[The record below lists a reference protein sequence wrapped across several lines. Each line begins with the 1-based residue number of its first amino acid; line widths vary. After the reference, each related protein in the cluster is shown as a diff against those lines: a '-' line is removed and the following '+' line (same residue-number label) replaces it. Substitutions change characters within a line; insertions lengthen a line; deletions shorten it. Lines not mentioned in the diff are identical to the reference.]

1 MMPTPNLE
9 RVMQRSQPPSHL
21 ASTQLTSGLMSTVAA
36 ALQRPMALPSPTSMR
51 RRAALSRRQ
60 PLNSSSSAILNLRPD
75 TSRSSAWGTKSPSP
89 SRDNP
94 GLHMFFPSS
103 RLWTRHAPHRAT
115 AEVAPPFTRSPLP
128 RRGPHIPG
136 RALASPL
143 PVFLPNPSARTPS
156 RPTWMTN
163 RLRRRPAC
171 VPQFVHSR
179 AIPSSLRT

>member
-115 AEVAPPFTRSPLP
+115 AEVVRLFTRSPLP

-143 PVFLPNPSARTPS
+143 PVFLPSPSARTLS
-156 RPTWMTN
+156 RPTSITN

-171 VPQFVHSR
+171 VPQVVHSR
-179 AIPSSLRT
+179 AILSSPQT